1 MAFPWGDS
9 SRERFFFNVNFAR
22 ENKNFPSRK
31 DAKTAKPFVLSKAN
45 QPQKKLRGL
54 GTSRENKNFSS
65 RKDAKIAKLIP
76 LTRSQGEKP
85 PL

>member
-1 MAFPWGDS
+1 MAFPRRDL
-9 SRERFFFNVNFAR
+9 RERFFYVNFAR

-31 DAKTAKPFVLSKAN
+31 DAKTAKPFVLTKTN
-45 QPQKKLRGL
+45 QPISKNLRVFAA
-54 GTSRENKNFSS
+54 SRENKNFPS
-65 RKDAKIAKLIP
+65 RKDAKIAKFIP